1 MKPLLALAA
10 LAALLVSRAAHAA
23 PPDRAR
29 DVQAHAALTQAAPG
43 AAFEPGAGAFGD
55 LDGDGVEDFAIVAGD
70 PHGGPDGASAMRL
83 FVFTGLRPGGFRL
96 AAKSAPL
103 DDAEVSIRR
112 GSVFLHRDGADG
124 CCAHW
129 AEDFQF
135 RLRGGQA
142 MLIGLETAYVHP
154 DGVQDADHGTSVDL
168 ATGVIER
175 WTGREGKPSR
185 RTRSSVRG
193 LAPVPLAGFDDDAFR
208 RRWRDALW

>member
-1 MKPLLALAA
+1 MKPVLALAA
-10 LAALLVSRAAHAA
+10 LLASFAGHAA
-23 PPDRAR
+23 PPDPTRDAQAR
-29 DVQAHAALTQAAPG
+29 AALAQAAPG
-43 AAFEPGAGAFGD
+43 VTFEPDAAAFGD

-83 FVFTGLRPGGFRL
+83 FLFAGARSGGFRL

-112 GSVFLHRDGADG
+112 GSVFLHRDGASG

-135 RLRGGQA
+135 SLRGGQP
-142 MLIGLETAYVHP
+142 MLIGLETAYAHP
-154 DGVQDADHGTSVDL
+154 DDVQDADHGTSVDL
-168 ATGVIER
+168 ATGVVEH
-175 WTGREGKPSR
+175 WTGRGGKPAR
-185 RTRSSVRG
+185 RRRSSVRG
-193 LAPVPLAGFDDDAFR
+193 LAPVPLAGFDDDAFH